1 MDKISKLALLLFLA
15 IGTSCHKDEASP
27 IPTIFTQ
34 LEGRWQFE
42 EGILDG
48 MEVDEWNETTM
59 EISIFSDSSVKVI
72 CSNQPQNRVN
82 IWPEE
87 STLYLKKLSERSF
100 YRDDEIDVLTSFSE
114 SKLALSMQP
123 PREWSYD
130 EECDAPEVSAFQCSN
145 EGTWYFI
152 LKKDN

>member
-1 MDKISKLALLLFLA
+1 MDKISKLALLLFLS
-15 IGTSCHKDEASP
+15 IGTSCHKDEVSP
-27 IPTIFTQ
+27 LPTVFTQ

-48 MEVDEWNETTM
+48 MEVEEWSEASM
-59 EISIFSDSSVKVI
+59 KISIVSDSSIKII
-72 CSNQPQNRVN
+72 CANQPLGRVN

-100 YRDDEIDVLTSFSE
+100 YRNDEIDVLTSFFE
-114 SKLALSMQP
+114 SKLTLSMQP

-145 EGTWYFI
+145 EGTWYFV
-152 LKKDN
+152 LNKDN